1 MVRPLREGQPTS
13 IGPYR
18 LLGQLGAGGMG
29 RVFLGRSPGGRLVA
43 IKLVHDELAADPAF
57 RRRFRHEV
65 AAARRVAGEWTA
77 PVLDGDTGA
86 AVPWVATGYV
96 PGPALAAV
104 VAEHGPLPEPS
115 VWSLL
120 HGLTLALTDIHAHQ
134 LVHRD
139 LKPANIL
146 ITLDG
151 PRVID
156 FGIVRAANGASRATR
171 TGSMVGSPGYMAPE
185 QIRGETITPA
195 TDVFALGAVLAYA
208 ATGVS
213 PFAPDRP
220 ALPTVLYR
228 VVHEAPEL
236 GPADGPLTGALR
248 ELTVRCLAKDPA
260 ERPPLPEIRALAAR
274 GVDDERVWLPPHLT
288 AQLGREAAQL
298 LALDAPG
305 TPAPLGPAAPGG
317 LARLGPAAPGG
328 PPAVPPPPAGEPP
341 GGEPPGGEPPAGEP
355 TTAAPAG
362 RSRRTVAA
370 VAAGVAV
377 ALAAG
382 LTLVV
387 NQPWSDGTSP
397 GTGTGDTSGAAG
409 AESPSPPPAWEG
421 DRLTVRLG
429 TWSSPLSFAG
439 PDGEAVGVEPD
450 IARALGE
457 VLGVELEIETVPDYN
472 ELVQVVSASG
482 AGGEPV
488 IGLGAFRDTAA
499 KRAELDVSYVDHF
512 REGLAVLTEGGPPD
526 LTLADLCGQS
536 VVTWDA
542 DDILAALEEANAGC
556 DEPFAVA
563 TLGTLDEMEYA
574 IGRGEHAAAVLPY
587 ATAQH
592 FLNGHPDSPLTM
604 AETQLAVEPHG
615 IMLPASQEALAEA
628 LRQALQTLIDDG
640 THAEILAEWGVP
652 ELALP
657 SATINAGD

>member
-1 MVRPLREGQPTS
+1 MVRPLRQGQPTG

-65 AAARRVAGEWTA
+65 AAARRVAGDWTA
-77 PVLDGDTGA
+77 PVLDSDTEA

-104 VAEHGPLPEPS
+104 VAEHGPLPRPS

-156 FGIVRAANGASRATR
+156 FGIVRAANGSSRATR

-185 QIRGETITPA
+185 QIRGETVTPA

-228 VVHEAPEL
+228 VVHEEPDL
-236 GPADGPLTGALR
+236 GAEDGPLTGPLR
-248 ELTVRCLAKDPA
+248 ELTVRCLAKAPA
-260 ERPPLPEIRALAAR
+260 ERPPLEEIRALAAR
-274 GVDDERVWLPPHLT
+274 QVDDERVWLPPHLT
-288 AQLGREAAQL
+288 AQLGREAAEL

-305 TPAPLGPAAPGG
+305 PRG
-317 LARLGPAAPGG
+317 
-328 PPAVPPPPAGEPP
+328 
-341 GGEPPGGEPPAGEP
+341 AGEP

-362 RSRRTVAA
+362 RSRRTLA
-370 VAAGVAV
+370 

-382 LTLVV
+382 AAVALVAGLTLLV
-387 NQPWSDGTSP
+387 NQPWNNGTSP
-397 GTGTGDTSGAAG
+397 EAGDTTGPAG
-409 AESPSPPPAWEG
+409 ADPTPTAPAWEG
-421 DRLTVRLG
+421 ETLTVRLG

-457 VLGVELEIETVPDYN
+457 VLGVELEIETVSDYN
-472 ELVQVVSASG
+472 ELVQEVSASG
-482 AGGEPV
+482 AGDEPV

-499 KRAELDVSYVDHF
+499 KRAELDVAYVDHF
-512 REGLAVLTEGGPPD
+512 HEGLAVLTRGGPPD

-542 DDILAALEEANAGC
+542 DDILAALEAANAGC

-574 IGRGEHAAAVLPY
+574 IGRGEHTAAVIPY

-592 FLNGHPDSPLTM
+592 FLNGHPDSPLSM

-615 IMLPASQEALAEA
+615 IMLPANQESLAEA

-640 THAEILAEWGVP
+640 THAAILAEWGVP
-652 ELALP
+652 ELALTT
-657 SATINAGD
+657 ATINAGD